1 MDWIEHPSPSNFFFF
16 AFFGRDLIFL
26 RTPSSVLTRPES
38 LLRENTSS
46 LGRSGG
52 GEGKDGIV
60 IIFPH
65 ESDATPTC
73 LSLNPFVVVFSYS
86 STRRILQTNGK
97 TSPADHP
104 IFISRHPSFLLSH
117 PNPLPPSSIIL
128 PHEKT
133 LSFFHYYSTPPQFIL
148 PPKKKIIKKNEPS
161 RPRARRNIHH
171 ISNCLRAEFARG
183 DGRIKRKEDERR
195 KKILPN
201 DTLFVVNFH
210 EETTKREDLQMLFE
224 PYGELVRIDMKRNY
238 AFVQFKSIDDAQR
251 ARDATNGGKL
261 DQSEIT
267 VEFVARTAPPG
278 GGVGGDRGGGGRDDR
293 RGAGGGGRRFDDR
306 GECGGSD
313 IFRFAPFWR
322 YFSRLHALY

>member
-117 PNPLPPSSIIL
+117 PNPLPSSSIIL

-148 PPKKKIIKKNEPS
+148 PPQTKSLKKTNHRDPAREGTSTISPTASVPNS
-161 RPRARRNIHH
+161 LGATAGSSARRTNAARRSCQTTRSSLSTSTRRPR
-171 ISNCLRAEFARG
+171 S
-183 DGRIKRKEDERR
+183 
-195 KKILPN
+195 
-201 DTLFVVNFH
+201 
-210 EETTKREDLQMLFE
+210 
-224 PYGELVRIDMKRNY
+224 
-238 AFVQFKSIDDAQR
+238 
-251 ARDATNGGKL
+251 
-261 DQSEIT
+261 
-267 VEFVARTAPPG
+267 ARTC
-278 GGVGGDRGGGGRDDR
+278 R
-293 RGAGGGGRRFDDR
+293 
-306 GECGGSD
+306 CSS
-313 IFRFAPFWR
+313 
-322 YFSRLHALY
+322 SRTESWCAST